1 MAIISIVFPLLFM
14 AVLGYILTTRSV
26 FSKEQ
31 IGGISLFT
39 FYLCI
44 PAFLF
49 INMYQADLNK
59 SFNINALISFYLPVL
74 VAYGI
79 GFLLFYFVRRGHQQR
94 IGNSAAYGLGCS
106 YSNTI
111 LVGLPIIVGAL
122 GQEMMGNVFIIITFH
137 SALLFSLTFI
147 LALSRNKAEFKAG
160 PFIKGIVFNP
170 IVMSISL
177 GLAFNLLQIP
187 LADNLAS
194 GIDLLSQ
201 PALACAL
208 FVLGAN
214 LSFYKIAKDW
224 KLALMASLVKLIFL
238 PALVYALGSMFRLE
252 ANLLAVLVLLSASPL
267 GINAYL
273 VAMQVQAQQAVIAST
288 VVLSTA
294 LCVFT
299 MSFWLSVLL

>member
-1 MAIISIVFPLLFM
+1 MAIISIVFPLIFM
-14 AVLGYILTTRSV
+14 ATLGYFLTNKSI

-31 IGGISLFT
+31 ISGISLFT
-39 FYLCI
+39 FYLSI

-49 INMYQADLNK
+49 INMFQADLSK
-59 SFNINALISFYLPVL
+59 SFDITALACFYLPVVTAHGVGVGL
-74 VAYGI
+74 YC
-79 GFLLFYFVRRGHQQR
+79 FLRKGQSQR
-94 IGNSAAYGLGCS
+94 LAHGSAYGLACS

-122 GQEMMGNVFIIITFH
+122 GQEMMGTVFIIITFH

-147 LALSRNKAEFKAG
+147 LALRGEEAGFKYW
-160 PFIKGIVFNP
+160 PFVKGIMFNP

-177 GLAFNLLQIP
+177 GLLLNILHIP
-187 LADNLAS
+187 LFDNLAN
-194 GIDLLSQ
+194 GINLLSQ

-214 LSFYKIAKDW
+214 LSFYKVAKDW
-224 KLALMASLVKLIFL
+224 KLALLATFVKLIVL
-238 PALVYALGSMFRLE
+238 PTFVYALGSLFMLE
-252 ANLLAVLVLLSASPL
+252 QQLLAVLVLLSASPL

-273 VAMQVQAQQAVIAST
+273 VAVQVKAQQAVIAST
-288 VVLSTA
+288 VVLSTV

-299 MSFWLSVLL
+299 MSLWLSILL

>member
-1 MAIISIVFPLLFM
+1 MAIISIVFPLIFM
-14 AVLGYILTTRSV
+14 AVLGYILTIRSV

-31 IGGISLFT
+31 ISGISLFT
-39 FYLCI
+39 FYLSI

-49 INMYQADLNK
+49 INMYQADLTK
-59 SFNINALISFYLPVL
+59 SFDIKALASFYLPVL
-74 VAYGI
+74 VAYSI
-79 GFLLFYFVRRGHQQR
+79 GFLLFYYVRRGQTQPMA
-94 IGNSAAYGLGCS
+94 NSAAYGLGCS

-111 LVGLPIIVGAL
+111 LVGLPIIVGAI

-137 SALLFSLTFI
+137 SALLFSLTFT
-147 LALSRNKAEFKAG
+147 LGLSGSKANFKAG
-160 PFIKGIVFNP
+160 PFVKSIVFNP

-177 GLAFNLLQIP
+177 GLILNLLQIP
-187 LADNLAS
+187 LADNLVN
-194 GIDLLSQ
+194 GIHLLSQ

-214 LSFYKIAKDW
+214 LCFYKVAKDW
-224 KLALMASLVKLIFL
+224 KLALMASLIKLILL
-238 PALVYALGSMFRLE
+238 PTFVYVLGLMFNLE
-252 ANLLAVLVLLSASPL
+252 ADMLAVLVLLSASPL

-288 VVLSTA
+288 VVISTV